1 MKKLFLVGA
10 LALFGAMNAQSGFKL
25 GANVGLPVGDASD
38 YSNFT
43 AGIDVSY
50 LWPVST
56 DFNLGIASGAQ
67 MWFGK
72 DQDVPGF
79 GTIKVDNSTVI
90 PIAASGQY
98 RFTPEFSL
106 GVDLGYGIATQE
118 GADGGFYYAPKAA
131 YHFGPSEINLSYRGI
146 SQDGGSV
153 GSVNLGY
160 AYSFGK

>member
-10 LALFGAMNAQSGFKL
+10 LVLFGAMNAQSGFKL
-25 GANVGLPVGDASD
+25 GANLGLPVGDLSTG
-38 YSNFT
+38 YSFSVG
-43 AGIDVSY
+43 ADAAY
-50 LWPVST
+50 LWPVAT
-56 DFNLGIASGAQ
+56 DVNIGLATGFQTYFPKSEI
-67 MWFGK
+67 K
-72 DQDVPGF
+72 DMGYKNVN
-79 GTIKVDNSTVI
+79 IV

-106 GVDLGYGIATQE
+106 TVDLGYGFMFSNGE
-118 GADGGFYYAPKAA
+118 SDGGFYYAPKAA

-146 SQDGGSV
+146 SQDGGNG